1 MTINIDSIWVMFGI
15 ATIIGFGGYVGVYW
29 AVHLILA
36 SKKIGAWVADKVIW
50 PLYVKIKAWGQ
61 KWTK

>member
-1 MTINIDSIWVMFGI
+1 MTINIDSIWVIFGI

-36 SKKIGAWVADKVIW
+36 SKKN
-50 PLYVKIKAWGQ
+50 WGLGSRQ
-61 KWTK
+61 NYLALVRQY

>member
-1 MTINIDSIWVMFGI
+1 MTINIDSIWVIFGI

-36 SKKIGAWVADKVIW
+36 SKKIGVLVADKIIW
-50 PLYVKIKAWGQ
+50 PLYAKAKVWGQ